1 MSTLR
6 TAGLIA
12 QSGLTASQAAL
23 TVTAAN
29 VANADTENYTRKTAT
44 RETAT
49 VNGSQSG
56 LSVNVTGLSRDVD
69 IFLTRQIVSATSASS
84 QATVMADYL
93 AQVESA
99 HGSVSS
105 NNDSGTIASAITAA
119 GTALA
124 GLAAA
129 AGDSTSARTSVDA
142 LADIA
147 QSLQDA
153 SAGLQSIRQSADQQ
167 LADTVETAN
176 SAIQTIADLNDSI
189 VTARAAG
196 RSTADLEDQ
205 RDEALKSL
213 AGVMDVS
220 YSLDGD
226 GRMQVFTGSGAALV
240 TTRPHLL
247 SFTAA
252 SSINADTLYS
262 EGDLSGVML
271 NGRDISDSI
280 SSGSLR
286 ALLDVRDGVTVDEQ
300 ARLDT
305 LATSLI
311 DTLNSIANQ
320 GTAYPVATALTG
332 TTKLAAT
339 DALTG
344 SGSFTLVSVG
354 SDDKVT
360 ASLNIDLSTLTS
372 VQDLLDTI
380 NADGTFTANLTS
392 DGMLRLTAADGS
404 GLAIDQGDS
413 AITPDGDGISA
424 FFGMNDILIGTGAD
438 DIRLKPALADDP
450 DLMPTGALASTIV
463 GSRAVSS
470 GDTST
475 AAALADAFTDSRK
488 FPSAGGLSSRSAS
501 FSAYA
506 GDLAATAARS
516 ASNAATKATTAT
528 TTTTDLQSAFASQSG
543 VNLDE
548 ETATIQSL
556 ETAYQAAARVMSA
569 LQTMYD
575 ELINMVR

>member
-12 QSGLTASQAAL
+12 QSGLTSSQAAL
-23 TVTAAN
+23 SVTAAN
-29 VANADTENYTRKTAT
+29 VANADTENYTRKVAT
-44 RETAT
+44 RETAA

-56 LSVNVTGLSRDVD
+56 LAVNVTGLARDVD
-69 IFLTRQIVSATSASS
+69 TFLTRQIVFANSASS
-84 QATVMADYL
+84 QANVMADYL
-93 AQVESA
+93 AQVEA
-99 HGSVSS
+99 VHGSVSS
-105 NNDSGTIASAITAA
+105 NNDSGDIASTITAA

-124 GLAAA
+124 SLAAA
-129 AGDSTSARTSVDA
+129 AGDSTSTGSSVEA

-153 SAGLQSIRQSADQQ
+153 SAQLQSIRQSADQQ

-189 VTARAAG
+189 VTAKAAG

-205 RDEALKSL
+205 RDAALKSL
-213 AGVMDVS
+213 AGVMDIN
-220 YSLDGD
+220 YALGDD
-226 GRMQVFTGSGAALV
+226 GRLQVFTGSGAALV

-252 SSINADTLYS
+252 SSIDADTLYG
-262 EGDLSGVML
+262 EGDLSGITL

-320 GTAYPVATALTG
+320 GTAYPAATALTG
-332 TTKLAAT
+332 TTRLNAT

-344 SGSFTLVSVG
+344 SGTVTLVAVG
-354 SDDKVT
+354 SDDSVT
-360 ASLNIDLSTLTS
+360 ANLSIDLSTLSS

-380 NADGTFTANLTS
+380 NADGTFTAELTS
-392 DGMLRLTAADGS
+392 DGTLRLTAADGS
-404 GLAIDQGDS
+404 GIAIDQGDS
-413 AITPDGDGISA
+413 AIDPDSEGMSA
-424 FFGMNDILIGTGAD
+424 FFGLNDLLTGTGAD
-438 DIRLKPALADDP
+438 DIRLKQTLADDP
-450 DLMPTGALASTIV
+450 DLMPTGTLAGTIV
-463 GSRAVSS
+463 GDRALSA
-470 GDTST
+470 GDTSI

-488 FPSAGGLSSRSAS
+488 FPSAGGLSSRSGS

-506 GDLAATAARS
+506 GDLAATAARNASS
-516 ASNAATKATTAT
+516 ATTKAATATA
-528 TTTTDLQSAFASQSG
+528 TTTDLQSAFASQSG

-569 LQTMYD
+569 LQTLYD
-575 ELINMVR
+575 ELLDMVQ

>member
-12 QSGLTASQAAL
+12 QSGLNAAQAAL

-44 RETAT
+44 RETAA
-49 VNGSQSG
+49 VNGSQSA
-56 LSVNVTGLSRDVD
+56 LSVNVTGLARDVD
-69 IFLTRQIVSATSASS
+69 TFLTRQIVSATSAAS
-84 QATVMADYL
+84 QADVMAGYL
-93 AQVESA
+93 AQVEA
-99 HGSVSS
+99 VHGRVSS
-105 NNDSGTIASAITAA
+105 TNASGHIASALTDA

-129 AGDSTSARTSVDA
+129 AGDSTSTQTSIDA

-153 SAGLQSIRQSADQQ
+153 SANLQSIRQSADQQ

-189 VTARAAG
+189 VTAKAAG

-213 AGVMDVS
+213 AGVMDVN
-220 YSLDGD
+220 YSLGAD
-226 GRMQVFTGSGAALV
+226 GRMQVFTGSGSALV

-252 SSINADTLYS
+252 ASIDADTLYS
-262 EGDLSGVML
+262 QGDLSGIML
-271 NGRDISDSI
+271 NGRDISDSL

-300 ARLDT
+300 ARLDN
-305 LATSLI
+305 LATALI

-320 GTAYPVATALTG
+320 GTSYPAATALTG
-332 TTKLAAT
+332 TTSLAAT

-344 SGSFTLVSVG
+344 SGSFTLVAVG
-354 SDDKVT
+354 SDDRVS
-360 ASLNIDLSTLTS
+360 ASLSINLSNVTS
-372 VQDLLDTI
+372 VQDLVDTI
-380 NADGTFTANLTS
+380 NAGGTFAATLTS
-392 DGMLRLTAADGS
+392 DGRLRLTAADGS
-404 GLAIDQGDS
+404 GIAIDQGDS
-413 AITPDGDGISA
+413 AVNPDGDGLSA
-424 FFGMNDILIGTGAD
+424 YFGLNNILTGSSAA
-438 DIRLKPALADDP
+438 DIRLKPELIDDP
-450 DLMPTGALASTIV
+450 DLMPVGTLASTVV
-463 GSRAVSS
+463 GDRALSA
-470 GDTST
+470 GNTST

-488 FPSAGGLSSRSAS
+488 FPAAGGLSSRSTS

-516 ASNAATKATTAT
+516 ASNAATKAATTAAT
-528 TTTTDLQSAFASQSG
+528 ATDLKSAFASQSG

-548 ETATIQSL
+548 ETATVQSL

-575 ELINMVR
+575 ELLNMVR